1 MAQAVHE
8 TVYDVDAELLLSA
21 VMDYEKYPEFVDGMK
36 KVHVERSGND
46 VIVHYD
52 LSMMGK
58 EMNYSLRLIEEPE
71 KGHLSWSLLKSEFFK
86 VNNGDWLI
94 ESLGP
99 GKCKARYLSEVEFTF
114 PVPGFVLKPMVK
126 GAVPKMM
133 ESFYQRAKK
142 LPKPEPKVETIVETK
157 VETEVE
163 QTAKPQESSRAA
175 VDPVEFET
183 PKYGQKNMSD
193 NSQSDSGIL
202 SWAKKIM
209 TVGVGTFFL
218 TEDSLKSMISEFKL
232 PKEMMGTILEGAKN
246 VRHEF
251 MQNVVQEVMSKVS
264 DKMDPAAVLAEFLR
278 KNEVTFEVKIK
289 VKEKT
294 DTDS

>member
-1 MAQAVHE
+1 
-8 TVYDVDAELLLSA
+8 
-21 VMDYEKYPEFVDGMK
+21 
-36 KVHVERSGND
+36 
-46 VIVHYD
+46 
-52 LSMMGK
+52 
-58 EMNYSLRLIEEPE
+58 
-71 KGHLSWSLLKSEFFK
+71 
-86 VNNGDWLI
+86 
-94 ESLGP
+94 
-99 GKCKARYLSEVEFTF
+99 
-114 PVPGFVLKPMVK
+114 
-126 GAVPKMM
+126 MM

-157 VETEVE
+157 VETEFE